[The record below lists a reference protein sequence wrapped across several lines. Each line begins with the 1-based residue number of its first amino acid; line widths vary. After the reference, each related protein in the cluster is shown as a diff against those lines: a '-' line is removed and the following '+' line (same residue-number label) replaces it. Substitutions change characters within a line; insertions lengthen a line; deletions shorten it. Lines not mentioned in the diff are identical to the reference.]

1 MVVRSNTFTLYSA
14 GTQLSAANQ
23 ASTSQLLD
31 GFEEAVILIN
41 VTAIA
46 GASPTVDLDVEVSDD
61 ETNWYKLQDV
71 PQLSAVAKAPAVQ
84 VTNFGKYLRLND
96 PAVPGGSSTP
106 SITLTAVI
114 VAKGR

>member
-14 GTQLSAANQ
+14 VTLSAADQ

-41 VTAIA
+41 VTAVS
-46 GASPTVDLDVEVSDD
+46 GTSPTVDLDVEISDNEED
-61 ETNWYKLQDV
+61 WYKLQDV
-71 PQLSAVAKAPAVQ
+71 PQITAVGKQAAVQ

-96 PAVPGGSSTP
+96 PAVPGGSDTP
-106 SITLTAVI
+106 TVTLSAVI